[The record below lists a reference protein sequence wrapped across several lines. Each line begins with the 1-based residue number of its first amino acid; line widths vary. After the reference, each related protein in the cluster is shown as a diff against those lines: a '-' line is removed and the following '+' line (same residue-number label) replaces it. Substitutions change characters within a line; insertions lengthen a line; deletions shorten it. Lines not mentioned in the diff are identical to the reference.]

1 MSNSTM
7 LNAQPTTPVPKK
19 SWLSWNLAGLLL
31 LAVSFIVSLVSL
43 VRVRAEL
50 FDPEVKVVRLL
61 HWQLEL
67 GFRDALQTVIDDFNR
82 MKDEEFK
89 AGKIPKRIK
98 VVQLGV
104 TEKVYGQFLN
114 THLIAGTAPDIC
126 ALGMA
131 SSTWG
136 STKAQF
142 FEQFT
147 DVLEQPNPYNARA
160 FDDGAGL
167 DPELKAAL
175 PNMPWKSTFVEGL
188 QSGWDGELQGY
199 YGVPPLIFTANRI
212 SVNLDML
219 KAATG
224 SERLPT
230 SLGEFLAAANA
241 IRELGTRTGS
251 DIVPVAGS
259 RYSQSFWGALIA
271 PYFATFQ
278 DKLDRNLDGEIDE
291 TEGWAG
297 VKSGVFK
304 LDGPE
309 METFAKSIRAV
320 TETFPN
326 GFAAMERDNATFM
339 FVQGRAGMHF
349 TGSWDA
355 GTLAKLSAG
364 KFRIGVIK
372 LPTPAAGEP
381 FGDPVKPPTNETAQ
395 TGGGCYSIT
404 KGSHV
409 KDEALDFLRYWT
421 SRKVNERMNMA
432 CEWLPSIV
440 GSQTGTVI
448 APYQPTLSGTH
459 PAVGWMP
466 AAGGNGAGSKMR
478 DVASGQIL
486 GIAGG
491 ESDWNHMREKVAKAY
506 QDEYIGEPAIWK
518 ALAEAAPDRA
528 RIFQRN
534 LAPHALRQV
543 LRPGPRTERSVQ
555 NLIFNLHAPFSG
567 RIPQLTWRAVANGE
581 AYPEKQP

>member
-251 DIVPVAGS
+251 DIVPVAGEDGQPAHFVS
-259 RYSQSFWGALIA
+259 IQRDVSQRKAAEAALTATSARLSSVIDAAMDAVISTDDRQRIIMFNAAAESMFGYRAQDMLGESIDRLIPPRFQMAHQHHVEDFAKSDRTKRVMGAIGQLSGVRASGQEFPIEASISQVIA
-271 PYFATFQ
+271 Q
-278 DKLDRNLDGEIDE
+278 DQKIFTIILRDVTDADTLAAGAGPRVRNLDT
-291 TEGWAG
+291 TE
-297 VKSGVFK
+297 
-304 LDGPE
+304 
-309 METFAKSIRAV
+309 
-320 TETFPN
+320 
-326 GFAAMERDNATFM
+326 
-339 FVQGRAGMHF
+339 
-349 TGSWDA
+349 
-355 GTLAKLSAG
+355 
-364 KFRIGVIK
+364 
-372 LPTPAAGEP
+372 
-381 FGDPVKPPTNETAQ
+381 
-395 TGGGCYSIT
+395 
-404 KGSHV
+404 
-409 KDEALDFLRYWT
+409 
-421 SRKVNERMNMA
+421 
-432 CEWLPSIV
+432 
-440 GSQTGTVI
+440 
-448 APYQPTLSGTH
+448 
-459 PAVGWMP
+459 
-466 AAGGNGAGSKMR
+466 
-478 DVASGQIL
+478 
-486 GIAGG
+486 
-491 ESDWNHMREKVAKAY
+491 
-506 QDEYIGEPAIWK
+506 
-518 ALAEAAPDRA
+518 
-528 RIFQRN
+528 N
-534 LAPHALRQV
+534 LQQ
-543 LRPGPRTERSVQ
+543 S
-555 NLIFNLHAPFSG
+555 
-567 RIPQLTWRAVANGE
+567 
-581 AYPEKQP
+581 